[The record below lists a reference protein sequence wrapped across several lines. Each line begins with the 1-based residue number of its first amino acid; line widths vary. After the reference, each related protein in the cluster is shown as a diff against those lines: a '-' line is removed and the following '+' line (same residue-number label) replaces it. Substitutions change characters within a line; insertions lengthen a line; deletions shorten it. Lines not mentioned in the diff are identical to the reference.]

1 MSASAVATID
11 LTDRNGEPMA
21 NDDSPTLRSRALG
34 AELRK
39 IREDRGEKVTAVED
53 ALSRARGWL
62 SRIEN
67 GKRLK
72 PSIPDVTALLDHYEV
87 TDPVAREQLLTFT
100 RQARVRSWWSSYSGT
115 IPEAYATYVG
125 LEAGARKL
133 YIAAP
138 SIVPGL
144 LQTADYATA
153 VIAGA
158 APRMPADQIAKRV
171 EVRGRRQELLARP
184 DPAVLR
190 VVLDEAALRRQ
201 VGGPKVMREQLQVLR
216 ELADRPN
223 VTIQVVPFAA
233 GAHAA
238 VLGPFTV
245 LEFDG
250 ADDGVVAIETLVGSL
265 FIDKP
270 SEVDPYVEAF
280 RDLHSAAASE
290 PDSLQMIAA
299 TMAEC

>member
-1 MSASAVATID
+1 MT
-11 LTDRNGEPMA
+11 

-39 IREDRGEKVTAVED
+39 IREDRGEHLTAVED
-53 ALSRARGWL
+53 ALSRSRGWL

-72 PSIPDVTALLDHYEV
+72 PSIPDVTALLDHYQV
-87 TDPVAREQLLTFT
+87 TEPAIREQLLTFT
-100 RQARVRSWWSSYSGT
+100 RQARTRGWWSAYRDT
-115 IPEAYATYVG
+115 IPEAYATYVSF
-125 LEAGARKL
+125 EAGARKL
-133 YIAAP
+133 YIANP

-171 EVRGRRQELLARP
+171 EVRGRRQQLLAR
-184 DPAVLR
+184 DNPAVLR
-190 VVLDEAALRRQ
+190 VVLDEAALRRT
-201 VGGPKVMREQLQVLR
+201 VGGPKVMREQLQYLQ
-216 ELADRPN
+216 ELAGRPN
-223 VTIQVVPFAA
+223 VTLQVVPFGA
-233 GAHAA
+233 GAHAG

-250 ADDGVVAIETLVGSL
+250 PDGDVVAVETLVGSL

-270 SEVDPYVEAF
+270 SEVDPYIEAF
-280 RDLHSAAASE
+280 RDLHAAAASE

-299 TMAEC
+299 AVAEC